1 MNIDTELCFCNVD
14 YTLNN
19 KVIYDLFENKFI
31 FPSIVLQMSPIVVS
45 EVTVNVDSESAKGI
59 RGK

>member
-1 MNIDTELCFCNVD
+1 MNIYTELCFCSVD
-14 YTLNN
+14 CTLNE
-19 KVIYDLFENKFI
+19 KVIYDLVENKFI

-45 EVTVNVDSESAKGI
+45 QLTANVDSESAKGI